1 MNRFIKLACVG
12 LILSLSSLLFTVNAE
27 VKMPAIFGD
36 NMVLQQQSDVAIWGW
51 AKANSQVRV
60 VTSWNKKSYSTE
72 RRAYWKLT
80 VKTPSAGFTPTP

>member
-1 MNRFIKLACVG
+1 
-12 LILSLSSLLFTVNAE
+12 
-27 VKMPAIFGD
+27 MPAIFGD

-60 VTSWNKKSYSTE
+60 VTSWNKKSYST
-72 RRAYWKLT
+72 RSDGQGYWKLT

>member
-60 VTSWNKKSYSTE
+60 VTSWNKKSYST
-72 RRAYWKLT
+72 R
-80 VKTPSAGFTPTP
+80 SDGQGCGS